1 MSFQLFIKENKSRQR
16 SQATV
21 RFIGELYK
29 RRMLTVRILQDCL
42 KKLLAAPTNEQA
54 LEDLCVLLTTAGKE
68 LEQDTNKL
76 FAERLLEA
84 WRQVGA

>member
-1 MSFQLFIKENKSRQR
+1 MSFQLFKKEKKSRQR

-21 RFIGELYK
+21 RFVGELYK
-29 RRMLTVRILQDCL
+29 HQMLTVRIVHDCL
-42 KKLLAAPTNEQA
+42 KKLLTAPTNEQA

-84 WRQVGA
+84 